1 MSDDA
6 AIAAVVEATRKQEAA
21 RPLMD
26 GAASIFHCFDRPTP
40 KAIVFFHGF
49 TAIPAQFDAIAT
61 VFHAAGYNV
70 IVPLLPGH
78 GIADDWSRDHPPP
91 LPEDWQVYETFGCF
105 WLQQAAAFGDRVIVG
120 GLSGG
125 ANLAGWLAVHHADR
139 VDRALLFAP
148 YLSNANLAVGL
159 VVRTL
164 DIYFEW
170 KTSSRLKQFGYPGF
184 SMPAL
189 RLLVEQGQAL
199 LDEAEAIPAA
209 PMLIVSSDRDLAVNE
224 KDHEVLFESVLR
236 YQPKAWHFCF
246 DAKFDVPHNMM
257 TEAEGNDCA
266 DLVFAIAKAFVQSD
280 LDWAEVLALRDGVD
294 RGERFDQAVA
304 ALELG
309 DRTSPDVLTIVTL
322 MTNAE

>member
-1 MSDDA
+1 MSAAA
-6 AIAAVVEATRKQEAA
+6 AIATIIQATRKQEAA
-21 RPLMD
+21 LPLMA
-26 GAASIFHCFDRPTP
+26 GAASIFHCFDRPTE

-61 VFHAAGYNV
+61 VFHAVGYNV

-78 GIADDWSRDHPPP
+78 GIADDWSRDNPPP
-91 LPEDWQVYETFGCF
+91 LPEDWQAYETFGRF
-105 WLQQAAAFGDRVIVG
+105 WLQQARSFGDRVIVG

-125 ANLAGWLAVHHADR
+125 ANLAGWLAVHCAHQ

-170 KTSSRLKQFGYPGF
+170 KTSPRLKQFGYPGF

-224 KDHEVLFESVLR
+224 KDHEILFKSVLR
-236 YQPKAWHFCF
+236 YQPQAWHFCF
-246 DAKFDVPHNMM
+246 AAKFNVGHNMM
-257 TEAEGNDCA
+257 TEAEGNDCV
-266 DLVFAIAKAFVQSD
+266 DLVFAIAKAFVQSN
-280 LDWAEVLALRDGVD
+280 LDWAEVLALRDRVE

-304 ALELG
+304 ALGLS
-309 DRTSPDVLTIVTL
+309 DRTSPDVLTLVTL
-322 MTNAE
+322 MTDEG